1 MKVKHTHFLFCA
13 DSPDT
18 LAHLFWDCTSTQT
31 FWNNVSQCMSE
42 NLDLANI
49 TPFLLAI
56 CLGLIDNISSL
67 LLHHFLLIARHYIH
81 ISIYKITEIVRVI

>member
-1 MKVKHTHFLFCA
+1 
-13 DSPDT
+13 
-18 LAHLFWDCTSTQT
+18 
-31 FWNNVSQCMSE
+31 MSE

-67 LLHHFLLIARHYIH
+67 LLHHFLLIARHYIY